1 VKEHRGV
8 GFRADGREAA
18 FTLVE
23 LLVVI
28 SIISL
33 LMAILVPAL
42 HGVKRQATALIGMK
56 NQREIANGVNLFA
69 ADNDDRYPDSVAT
82 VGFDAD
88 WRWYDLTKMA
98 GNKKRSPQIHRSMSA
113 YLREYIPQ
121 AKVLACPS
129 APRQYKYLQESW
141 DAGDE
146 WDNPETPLSS
156 DPVGGTYCF
165 YWNYIGYLGA
175 PRKLFL
181 GPRGPAAFATQS
193 QLLVSDYF
201 GFGHWRNPSGF
212 ASCEKLPDAGIIE
225 ETWLLSS
232 WWSSEGDPNSTMPK
246 VKLRAAYTDGHVETY
261 TPDQAVPM
269 RISQTPEGAPPI
281 PDGAGSDG
289 IFYIPKN
296 ALY

>member
-1 VKEHRGV
+1 VKEHLDACVRVGV
-8 GFRADGREAA
+8 RDTA

-28 SIISL
+28 AIISL
-33 LMAILVPAL
+33 LMAILVPGL
-42 HGVKRQATALIGMK
+42 HGVRRQATALVGMK
-56 NQREIANGVNLFA
+56 NQREITNGVNLYA
-69 ADNDDRYPDSVAT
+69 ADNEDRYPDSVAT

-88 WRWYDLTKMA
+88 WRWYDLTKMT

-113 YLREYIPQ
+113 YLRDYIPQ
-121 AKVLACPS
+121 AKVMACPS
-129 APRQYKYLQESW
+129 VPQQYKYLQESW
-141 DAGDE
+141 DAGDL

-165 YWNYIGYLGA
+165 YWNYIGYLGT

-181 GPRGPAAFATQS
+181 GPRGPAAFANQS

-201 GFGHWRNPSGF
+201 GFGHWRNPEGF
-212 ASCEKLPDAGIIE
+212 ASCERLPDAGIIE

-232 WWSSEGDPNSTMPK
+232 WWSSEGDPNTAMPK

-261 TPDQAVPM
+261 TPDETVPM